1 MQAQGQVLRQQGD
14 GRRCRMPGARRSCH
28 RLSRRPER
36 LRNGGAVSAV
46 KRVVKRD
53 STVRRSRLQENETQ
67 QNWWSLEVEPSAQ
80 TYAVFTVRLSVC
92 LANAWIVTK
101 RYNRL

>member
-1 MQAQGQVLRQQGD
+1 MQAQGHVLRQQGD

-46 KRVVKRD
+46 KQVVKRD
-53 STVRRSRLQENETQ
+53 STVRHSRLQENETQ
-67 QNWWSLEVEPSAQ
+67 NWWSLETCSAQ